1 MEIEKTNKIPFLDD
15 LLIRS
20 VESIST
26 TVYRKVTNTGI
37 YINWKSFALNNWK
50 WLSLNLN
57 G

>member
-15 LLIRS
+15 LLIRN

>member
-15 LLIRS
+15 LLIRN

-50 WLSLNLN
+50 WFTLNLN

>member
-15 LLIRS
+15 LLIRN

-26 TVYRKVTNTGI
+26 TVYRKVTNTDI

-50 WLSLNLN
+50 WLTLNLN

>member
-15 LLIRS
+15 LLIRN

-26 TVYRKVTNTGI
+26 TVYRKVTNAGI
-37 YINWKSFALNNWK
+37 YINWKSVALNNWK
-50 WLSLNLN
+50 WLTLKLN

>member
-15 LLIRS
+15 LLIRN

-50 WLSLNLN
+50 WLTLNLN

>member
-15 LLIRS
+15 LLIRN

-26 TVYRKVTNTGI
+26 AVYRKVTNTGI

-50 WLSLNLN
+50 WLTLNLN

>member
-50 WLSLNLN
+50 WLTLNLN

>member
-1 MEIEKTNKIPFLDD
+1 MEIETTNKIPFLDD
-15 LLIRS
+15 LLIRN

-50 WLSLNLN
+50 WFTLNLN